1 MKKYISILA
10 AIVALALVSCQKT
23 EPTQPENGVS
33 KVATLKAVVSPETR
47 VSVDDAG
54 TYAWQ
59 AGDRIAVIDNE
70 GNANEFTTTQA
81 GASVDFTTATA
92 IELGDYA
99 VYPYDANTMAEENMV
114 IVNLP
119 STYTY
124 KEGATNIPMLGKI
137 VDGTATFKAIG
148 GVLKLTVIGVPS
160 SATSLSFS
168 ATNKK
173 IIGDFTIADAS
184 VESPSISVAAKG
196 ASDNVVS
203 VNFSE
208 SRADNMVFYIPLPT
222 GTIDGFTVAFDDGT
236 TKTSSK
242 SVNIERNGLVIAP
255 VLNFTSSPAST
266 LFLETWG
273 EYSGSVANY
282 DFSGTTTADGL
293 TNYLTYTVSSTNVT
307 CDGNTAGNTP
317 TKNLYFAKGT
327 YSFEIAGIKLNG
339 ATSITI
345 TYDVNKADMGL
356 SYKIDNGNYVSLCT
370 SSTAGAGVNSFTVN
384 NISGTTLGLKF
395 GNTNTSNNRLDNI
408 KVVSSGSAGTA
419 SPVISIGSDA
429 ITIAAGSL
437 SNSVTSVKLSN
448 PMDASGISFVIDPE
462 SYWISS
468 AEIIDGDINTGDAK
482 VRITADSYNHSE
494 TARVGYV
501 YFRAT
506 GATSKTI
513 TVTQNPSI
521 VPSPSLTATPDNANF
536 TITWTADGK
545 AKSYVGYYGT
555 TELSDPTSGVS
566 LDITNTGSAYSATPS
581 ATVANGT
588 TYHVYVK
595 VNEVADGSAGKYA
608 ASSVWAHTTVVPEAP
623 TTIADVIS
631 GGVDGGPYSVYG
643 LTCFASIDKNNA
655 IVGDNTGRM
664 LLYKSGDT
672 GHGLANG
679 DVFNIVDGSTTL
691 YSKAIYEWSNPSVTK
706 TGTTTVDHGTATV
719 LDNTSCGTLVSAFDG
734 SLHSA
739 VYVSGTGVKNGRDIT
754 IGNYTL
760 YLGVARGDI
769 ADGDVN
775 FSGYVYGYMSSKLS
789 FMATSMTVVGDPT
802 VTAFE
807 WTRSATTNTV
817 TTGYTLT
824 AEAESKTGYY
834 QDGSGTLRYITIHN
848 ASTPMFTSAPSSITV
863 TAKLGGGTAKDPL
876 ANSVY
881 VCLVDQSGD
890 PIQGTETVITTKITD
905 KDGSE
910 FSVNITPVATAYGA
924 RVYHTKESGYNV
936 RYYSLSLKYIP

>member
-10 AIVALALVSCQKT
+10 AIVTLALVSCQKT

-59 AGDRIAVIDNE
+59 AGDKIAVIDNE

-124 KEGATNIPMLGKI
+124 KEGTTNIPMLGKI

-196 ASDNVVS
+196 ASDNVVT

-208 SRADNMVFYIPLPT
+208 SRSNNMVFYIPLPT

-266 LFLETWG
+266 IFLETWG
-273 EYSGSVANY
+273 DYTGTVANY
-282 DFSGTTTADGL
+282 DFSGTTTADGS

-307 CDGNTAGNTP
+307 CDGNTAANTP

-339 ATSITI
+339 ASSITI

-356 SYKIDNGNYVSLCT
+356 SYKIDSGDYVSLCT

-395 GNTNTSNNRLDNI
+395 GNANSSNNRLDNI

-419 SPVISIGSDA
+419 SPVISTGSDA
-429 ITIAAGSL
+429 ITISAGSL

-468 AEIIDGDINTGDAK
+468 AAIIEGDINTGDAK

-521 VPSPSLTATPDNANF
+521 VHSPSLTATPDNANF

-595 VNEVADGSAGKYA
+595 VNEVADGSAEKYV

-655 IVGDNTGRM
+655 IVGDDTGRM
-664 LLYKSGDT
+664 LLYKSGNT
-672 GHGLANG
+672 GHGLADG
-679 DVFNIVDGSTTL
+679 DVFNIVEGNTTL
-691 YSKAIYEWSNPSVTK
+691 FNSSVYEWSNPTPVK
-706 TGTTTVDHGTATV
+706 TGTTTVVHGNATT
-719 LDNTSCGTLVSAFDG
+719 LNNTTCADLVSTFDG
-734 SLHSA
+734 NLHSA
-739 VYVSGTGVKNGRDIT
+739 VYVTGSGIKSGRNIT
-754 IGNYTL
+754 IDSYTL
-760 YLGVARGDI
+760 YLGVEREDI
-769 ADGDVN
+769 ADGEVN
-775 FSGYVYGYMSSKLS
+775 FTGYVYAYLNSKLS
-789 FMATSMTVVGDPT
+789 FMATELSAAGDAS
-802 VTAFE
+802 VTALT
-807 WTRSATTNTV
+807 WSRSGTTDTY
-817 TTGYTLT
+817 TTGFTFNAT
-824 AEAESKTGYY
+824 ASGKTDYY
-834 QDGSGTLRYITIHN
+834 QDASSGVGYIEVYHN
-848 ASTPMFTSAPSSITV
+848 ETAIFSSIPSSITF
-863 TAKLGGGTAKDPL
+863 TAKVGGGTNDKDL
-876 ANSVY
+876 SNSVY
-881 VCLVDQSGD
+881 VCLVDSSGND
-890 PIQGTETVITTKITD
+890 ISGTETKVTNHITTAAGDTYNI
-905 KDGSE
+905 S
-910 FSVNITPVATAYGA
+910 ITPVSSAYG
-924 RVYHTKESGYNV
+924 VKIYHSKESGYNV

>member
-10 AIVALALVSCQKT
+10 TIVALALVSCQKT

-33 KVATLKAVVSPETR
+33 KVSTLKAVVSPETR

-59 AGDRIAVIDNE
+59 AGDKIAVIDNE

-242 SVNIERNGLVIAP
+242 SIVINRNGLVIAP
-255 VLNFTSSPAST
+255 ALNFASVPERI

-273 EYSGSVANY
+273 DYEGSVQSY
-282 DFSGTTTADGL
+282 DFRGTTTIDGL
-293 TNYLTYTVSSTNVT
+293 TNYLSYTVTNNNDKIEKATAQGVSSN
-307 CDGNTAGNTP
+307 
-317 TKNLYFAKGT
+317 NLFFYKSAESDFVI
-327 YSFEIAGIKLNG
+327 SGIKLDG
-339 ATSITI
+339 SKDITVS
-345 TYDVNKADMGL
+345 YDVT
-356 SYKIDNGNYVSLCT
+356 NGNVALYYCLDSGDYTRITT
-370 SSTAGAGVNSFTVN
+370 SSTAKSNNSYTVN
-384 NISGTTLGLKF
+384 NISGTSLGLKF
-395 GNTNTSNNRLDNI
+395 TKTGTSNNSRIDNI
-408 KVVSSGSAGTA
+408 KVVASATAGS
-419 SPVISIGSDA
+419 SPVITTGS
-429 ITIAAGSL
+429 T
-437 SNSVTSVKLSN
+437 SVTISAGALNASVTNVKLAGAI
-448 PMDASGISFVIDPE
+448 DDSGITPVIDPE
-462 SYWISS
+462 SAWIES
-468 AEIIDGDINTGDAK
+468 ATIISGDIAEGTGILKISA
-482 VRITADSYNHSE
+482 ASYNHEE

-501 YFRAT
+501 HLRAT
-506 GATSKTI
+506 GATTKTI

-595 VNEVADGSAGKYA
+595 VNEVADGSAEKYA
-608 ASSVWAHTTVVPEAP
+608 ASSVWAHTTVVPAAP

-691 YSKAIYEWSNPSVTK
+691 YSSAIYEWSNPSVTK

-739 VYVSGTGVKNGRDIT
+739 VYVSGTGVKSGRNIT
-754 IGNYTL
+754 VGNYTL
-760 YLGVARGDI
+760 FLGVARGDI

-807 WTRSATTNTV
+807 WTATDNTV

-824 AEAESKTGYY
+824 AEAERKSGYY
-834 QDGSGTLRYITIHN
+834 QDGSGTLRYISIHN

-876 ANSVY
+876 ENSVY
-881 VCLVDQSGD
+881 VCLVDKSGD
-890 PIQGTETVITTKITD
+890 PIQGTETVITTKITN